1 MIARRLRFLYAFCAF
16 VATVV
21 LAGVITFASGQVQ
34 IVRHWSLYAASG
46 PGQPYHLYLEPFLDA
61 RTCDIYGAK
70 IASVGGRAYCGSKLV
85 LSFDRKRESQLF
97 WELIASPWTR
107 ICGPGG
113 APG

>member
-1 MIARRLRFLYAFCAF
+1 MIPRSRRLLYALAAIVF
-16 VATVV
+16 
-21 LAGVITFASGQVQ
+21 LAGFGGAFASGQVE

-46 PGQPYHLYLEPFLDA
+46 PGQPYHLYLEPFVDA
-61 RTCDIYGAK
+61 RSCDIYGAK

-85 LSFDRKRESQLF
+85 LSLDPKRESQLF
-97 WELIASPWTR
+97 WELIANPWTR